1 MAQALKT
8 KSEKPTEI
16 RMKDYTPPAFLVD
29 EFDLDFDIRSR
40 LTYVSTRF
48 TVKRNPAHADVAAP
62 LTLDGENQKL
72 KKVTVNGIKLTA
84 QNYELTDKHLILS
97 GIPDDAVIEIESTNE
112 PAKNTSLSGLY
123 AAGPM
128 LCTQCESQG
137 FRRITYYPDRPDV
150 MAKFRVKVRAN
161 KKKYPKLLSNGNL
174 IKKGREGADR
184 HYAVWEDPFAKPAY
198 LFALVAG
205 NMDVK
210 RDKFVTKSG
219 REVLLEIYVEPG
231 RKKETGFAMQA
242 LKNSMA
248 WDEKRYGLE
257 YDLDRFMIVAVS
269 FFNMGAMENKGLNI
283 FNDSCVLGLPE
294 TATDG
299 DIGFFERVV
308 GHEYF
313 HNYTGNRVT
322 CRDWFQLTLKEGLTV
337 FREQEFCGDMR
348 TPAYERLH
356 AVSAM
361 RRGQFPEDAGAMAH
375 PIRPASYQ
383 AIDNFYT
390 STVYN
395 KGSEVIRMIQT
406 LVGRRGF
413 RKGLRSY
420 LKTHDGSAATCEDFV
435 LAMADAN
442 DIDLD
447 QFMLW
452 YSQAGTPVLD
462 VSSEYNAKNKE
473 FVLHVRQSCPQTP
486 GKKKKA
492 PMYMPLSVGFLDSKG
507 KDLKG
512 TFVLD
517 LVAPE
522 ETFVFVGMDEE
533 PIPSLNR
540 DFSAPVTVNYPYL
553 DEELQVIMAHDKDGF
568 NRWDAAQK
576 LFTKYVLDECD
587 VPDSFIE
594 SLRKVLKNR
603 RIDAGTKAM
612 TLTLPSESELGLS
625 LLARGKKIDPAKVY
639 KSRQDVIC
647 KMATGLSDD
656 LWGTYEKIEDELSE
670 RASDFESRGM
680 RSLKNL
686 CLAYLAK
693 VEPESVTP
701 LAAGAVSGSR
711 NLTDKIAGLGILVDG
726 KGKVKD
732 QMLDLF
738 AQKFK
743 DHPSIMDNWLSC
755 QASARHAKV
764 LTTVKKLMKHKAFDL
779 NNPNRVGSL
788 FGAFAANPFGFH
800 ADDGSG
806 YIFMADMAAKVDRI
820 NPQAGARLA
829 KQFLRWKD
837 FTPKRR
843 KLMKVA
849 LEKLASKPKLSPN
862 VKEIVSKALG
872 GK

>member
-1 MAQALKT
+1 MTSNQKT
-8 KSEKPTEI
+8 EVTKVTRLAE
-16 RMKDYTPPAFLVD
+16 YQPPAFLVD
-29 EFDLDFDIRSR
+29 TVDLDFDIRTR

-48 TVKRNPAHADVAAP
+48 TVHRNPAHADELAP
-62 LTLDGENQKL
+62 LTLDGENQTL

-97 GIPDDAVIEIESTNE
+97 GIPDEAVIEIESTNE
-112 PAKNTSLSGLY
+112 PSKNTTLSGLY

-150 MAKFRVKVRAN
+150 LAKFRVKVTAD

-174 IKKGREGADR
+174 VKKGREGTNR
-184 HYAVWEDPFAKPAY
+184 HYVIWEDPFAKPAY

-205 NMDVK
+205 KMDVK

-219 REVLLEIYVEPG
+219 RDVLLEIYVEPG
-231 RKKETGFAMQA
+231 RKKETGFAMAA
-242 LKNSMA
+242 LKNSMK

-299 DIGFFERVV
+299 DIDFFERVV

-348 TPAYERLH
+348 TPAFERLH

-383 AIDNFYT
+383 SIDNFYT
-390 STVYN
+390 ATVYN

-406 LVGRRGF
+406 LVGKKGF

-435 LAMADAN
+435 LSMADAN

-447 QFMLW
+447 QFMNW
-452 YSQAGTPVLD
+452 YGQAGTPVLD
-462 VSSEYNAKNKE
+462 ASSEYNAKAKE
-473 FVLHVRQSCPQTP
+473 FVLHVRQTCPATP
-486 GKKKKA
+486 GQKKKK
-492 PMYMPLSVGFLDSKG
+492 PFYMPLNVGFLDSKG
-507 KDLKG
+507 KDMKG
-512 TFVLD
+512 TFMLD

-522 ETFVFVGMDEE
+522 ETFVFLAMDEE

-540 DFSAPVTVNYPYL
+540 EFSAPVVVNYPYT
-553 DEELQVIMAHDKDGF
+553 DEELQIIMANDKDGF

-576 LFTKYVLDECD
+576 LFTKYVLEECE
-587 VPDSFIE
+587 VTDSLIA
-594 SLRKVLKNR
+594 SLRKVLKTKSL
-603 RIDAGTKAM
+603 DDGTRAM
-612 TLTLPSESELGLS
+612 TLALPSEAELGLS
-625 LLARGKKIDPAKVY
+625 QLARGKKIDPIKLY
-639 KSRQDVIC
+639 EGRQRVIR
-647 KMATGLSDD
+647 AIAEGLSDD
-656 LWGTYEKIEDELSE
+656 LWALYEKLEGELSE
-670 RASDFESRGM
+670 KASDFKARGQ

-693 VEPESVTP
+693 VEPETVTP
-701 LAAGAVSGSR
+701 LAAGAIAGSR
-711 NLTDKIAGLGILVDG
+711 NLTDKVSSLAILVDG
-726 KGKVKD
+726 KGKLKD
-732 QMLDLF
+732 QMLDVF

-743 DHPSIMDNWLSC
+743 DHPSIMDNWLAC
-755 QASARHAKV
+755 QASARRSDV
-764 LTTVKKLMKHKAFDL
+764 LCSVKKLMKHKTFDI

-788 FGAFAANPFGFH
+788 FGAFARNPIGFH
-800 ADDGSG
+800 AEDGSG
-806 YIFMADMAAKVDRI
+806 YRFIADMAAKVDKI

-829 KQFLRWKD
+829 KTFLRWKD
-837 FTPKRR
+837 YNPKRR
-843 KLMKVA
+843 KLMKEA
-849 LEKLASKPKLSPN
+849 LEKLAAKRGLSAN
-862 VKEIVSKALG
+862 VKEIVTKALG
-872 GK
+872 KK